1 MRTLIASAIALTA
14 LAGAA
19 AACPTYSQQGATYTV
34 TGQDLYS
41 PNSYN
46 VTAGGGN
53 NLRNC
58 GFNHTG
64 YVISRPDFTFYTQG
78 MGQYNRLEIEVSRAD
93 CDTVLLVNSAN
104 GSWFF
109 DDDSNG
115 NLQPAIDLYGQSN
128 IAGRV
133 DVWVGTY
140 GTSYCGAVL
149 EMETWYN

>member
-1 MRTLIASAIALTA
+1 MRTLLASAAVFMG
-14 LAGAA
+14 LAAAA
-19 AACPTYSQQGATYTV
+19 AACPTYSMQGATFAV

-41 PNSYN
+41 PNSYS
-46 VTAGGGN
+46 VTAGGNN

-58 GFNHTG
+58 GFNHPG
-64 YVISRPDFTFYTQG
+64 YVISAPDFTFYTQG
-78 MGQYNRLEIEVSRAD
+78 MAPYNRLEIEVTSQA

-104 GSWFF
+104 GSWFY

-115 NLQPAIDLYGQSN
+115 NLRPAINLYGQSN
-128 IAGRV
+128 ISGRV

-140 GTSYCGAVL
+140 GTSLCPATL

>member
-1 MRTLIASAIALTA
+1 MRTLLSSAAVLVA

-46 VTAGGGN
+46 VIAGGGN
-53 NLRNC
+53 SLRNC
-58 GFNHTG
+58 GFNNTG

-78 MGQYNRLEIEVSRAD
+78 MHPYNRLEIEVTQQH

-115 NLQPAIDLYGQSN
+115 NLRPEVNLYGQSN
-128 IAGRV
+128 IGGRV

-140 GTSYCGAVL
+140 GSSTCGAVL